1 MRKSWFLLTLF
12 IILSLG
18 LSACTDQPPVPSQF
32 PPRDTVPPP
41 STPGPP
47 TQDDNNYSQYVAGTG
62 TGLSTPT
69 PAPTPAR
76 PVVPAP
82 LLSGAFPNLLN
93 LPPFSANPVTAR
105 QVAQYLNQGKTE
117 QGQPEPLRALAF
129 SPDGKWLALADRY
142 QIWVVEA
149 ASGKLLQLL
158 YASNV
163 NTDDWG
169 ANSLAWSP
177 DGTMLAVGGLGG
189 VTTMWRWDKSANNFR
204 KGPSR
209 LLASAANETFG
220 NTVEVAFSPDSK
232 LLAAFGSDG
241 HINLFNTATTQLQAT
256 FFSDYAGYISWA
268 PDGKRL
274 ADEFLIMHYLNTGQ
288 SIWPDDTL
296 AVASDG
302 PQGVAWSP
310 DGKLLA
316 VSADGFELALV
327 EAPTPD
333 PGAKLLNPA
342 VSRLVKRV
350 NLRPGPAKLTS
361 MPHLKEGRR
370 VVWAP
375 SGRWIAVANVPEA
388 GKISLWN
395 RTGDQLLTIDAGS
408 EVLRALVWPYDNLL
422 ISAGEDGKAR
432 VWQLDP
438 PPATTKP

>member
-1 MRKSWFLLTLF
+1 MRKSRFLLTLL
-12 IILSLG
+12 IVLTLG

-41 STPGPP
+41 STPGP
-47 TQDDNNYSQYVAGTG
+47 TSQDDNNYEQYVAGAATVI
-62 TGLSTPT
+62 STPT
-69 PAPTPAR
+69 PLATPTR

-82 LLSGAFPNLLN
+82 VLAGIFPNLLN

-105 QVAQYLNQGKTE
+105 QVAQYVNQDKTE

-163 NTDDWG
+163 SSDDWG
-169 ANSLAWSP
+169 ANSLVWSP
-177 DGTMLAVGGLGG
+177 DGNLLAVGGLGG
-189 VTTMWRWDKSANNFR
+189 VTTMWRWDKSSNNFR

-209 LLASAANETFG
+209 LAASAANETFG

-241 HINLFNTATTQLQAT
+241 HINIFSTATTQLQAT
-256 FFSDYAGYISWA
+256 FFSDYAGYISWS

-274 ADEFLIMHYLNTGQ
+274 ADEFLNMHYLDSGQ
-288 SIWPDDTL
+288 SIEPDDTL

-316 VSADGFELALV
+316 VSGDGFELALV

-333 PGAKLLNPA
+333 PAAKLLNPPA
-342 VSRLVKRV
+342 NRSVKRV
-350 NLRPGPAKLTS
+350 NLRPGLSKLTS

-370 VVWAP
+370 VAWAP
-375 SGRWIAVANVPEA
+375 SERWVAVANVPEA
-388 GKISLWN
+388 GKISLWDN
-395 RTGDQLLTIDAGS
+395 AGNPLMTIEASS
-408 EVLRALVWPYDNLL
+408 EVLQALVWPYDNLL
-422 ISAGEDGKAR
+422 VSAGVDGQAR